1 MRGIRKVTAT
11 RLLSHLRPGEG
22 QAAAIGRRHWVPRQ
36 DHRQIHA
43 SDLKRAAETAHIIGE
58 ACAVEVCV
66 DRALREV
73 DVGNWAGLTHAEAK
87 ERFPEGYARRRAGG
101 TGWGGG
107 ESYEQMAVR
116 VRGYVGRL
124 LDSARGSDR
133 IALICHSGV
142 IRVLVVHAL
151 GLTPS
156 DRRSIGG
163 NEHGALSVLRVRK
176 GAVVAPGLQRCLP
189 SARRGS
195 ASRLSEPPRAGPSTA
210 VAWSLQRVPT
220 TKEAA
225 RGGERCDCA
234 DRGAG
239 GLEEPEWCKI

>member
-1 MRGIRKVTAT
+1 MT
-11 RLLSHLRPGEG
+11 LLYLVRHGETDWNREGRWQGHYDRPLSVAGRA
-22 QAAAIGRRHWVPRQ
+22 QAAAAARRLARE
-36 DHRQIHA
+36 RISQIHA

-58 ACAVEVCV
+58 ACAVEVCIECG
-66 DRALREV
+66 LREV

-101 TGWGGG
+101 TGWVGG
-107 ESYEQMAVR
+107 ESYEQMAGR

-176 GAVVAPGLQRCLP
+176 GEWSLRVYNDACHLHAGDDP
-189 SARRGS
+189 AT
-195 ASRLSEPPRAGPSTA
+195 LSEALKPDSA
-210 VAWSLQRVPT
+210 
-220 TKEAA
+220 EHAA
-225 RGGERCDCA
+225 LA
-234 DRGAG
+234 
-239 GLEEPEWCKI
+239 

>member
-1 MRGIRKVTAT
+1 MTTLYLVRHGETDWNREG
-11 RLLSHLRPGEG
+11 RWQGHYDRPLSAAGRA
-22 QAAAIGRRHWVPRQ
+22 QAAAAARRLAREHIS
-36 DHRQIHA
+36 QIHA
-43 SDLKRAAETAHIIGE
+43 SDLKRAAETARIMGG
-58 ACAVEVCV
+58 ACGLDVHF

-73 DVGNWAGLTHAEAK
+73 DVGSWAGLTHAEAK

-101 TGWGGG
+101 TGWVGG
-107 ESYEQMAVR
+107 ESYEQMAGR

-163 NEHGALSVLRVRK
+163 NEHGALTVLRVRK
-176 GAVVAPGLQRCLP
+176 G
-189 SARRGS
+189 
-195 ASRLSEPPRAGPSTA
+195 E
-210 VAWSLQRVPT
+210 WSLRVYND
-220 TKEAA
+220 A
-225 RGGERCDCA
+225 CHLH
-234 DRGAG
+234 AG
-239 GLEEPEWCKI
+239 DLASTPS

>member
-1 MRGIRKVTAT
+1 MT
-11 RLLSHLRPGEG
+11 LLYLVRHGETDWNREGRWQGHYDRPLSAAGRA
-22 QAAAIGRRHWVPRQ
+22 QAAAAARRLAGEGIS
-36 DHRQIHA
+36 QIHA

-58 ACAVEVCV
+58 ACAVEVRV
-66 DRALREV
+66 EGGLREV
-73 DVGNWAGLTHAEAK
+73 DVGNWAGLTHEQAK

-101 TGWGGG
+101 TGWVGG
-107 ESYEQMAVR
+107 ESYDQMASR
-116 VRGYVGRL
+116 VRAYVGRL

-176 GAVVAPGLQRCLP
+176 GA
-189 SARRGS
+189 
-195 ASRLSEPPRAGPSTA
+195 
-210 VAWSLQRVPT
+210 WSLRVYNDACHLHAVT
-220 TKEAA
+220 ST
-225 RGGERCDCA
+225 RR
-234 DRGAG
+234 
-239 GLEEPEWCKI
+239 